1 MAEKQRIMDLQ
12 NSPRPSGS
20 NGSSANNSMKSKWRK
35 FHDDLLTTFADL
47 EGTTINGDDS
57 FLRLQ
62 PHLATMDLDFS
73 TFGRNPSVGSDSGI
87 TRKDSANA
95 STLAPKSPPTA
106 YSPSM
111 APSSPPLA

>member
-1 MAEKQRIMDLQ
+1 MDLS
-12 NSPRPSGS
+12 SPRPSGS
-20 NGSSANNSMKSKWRK
+20 NGTGKNSSTKSKWRK

-47 EGTTINGDDS
+47 EGTTIDGEDS

-73 TFGRNPSVGSDSGI
+73 TYGRSPSADSSSQI
-87 TRKDSANA
+87 TRKDSISA
-95 STLAPKSPPTA
+95 STLAPKSPPMA

-111 APSSPPLA
+111 APSSPPLK